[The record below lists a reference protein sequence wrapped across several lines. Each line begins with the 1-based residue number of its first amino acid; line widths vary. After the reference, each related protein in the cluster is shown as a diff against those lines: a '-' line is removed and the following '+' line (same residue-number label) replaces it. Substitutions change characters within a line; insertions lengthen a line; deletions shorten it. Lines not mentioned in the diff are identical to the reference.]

1 MKKILYLILASL
13 LVLGLVLVGCGAT
26 PSEQQEEEEEE
37 EQEEEAPTSIKI
49 GALLSLSGFDAGSG
63 GPILQ
68 GYELAVTDINEDGG
82 VYVEE
87 YGKKIPLELLVRDG
101 ESDAVKTIARAEE
114 LNTQDVL
121 VVCTATM
128 GVSAVD
134 VFEANELPAVTVYI
148 HNSYLWEQ
156 GREYLF
162 NLGRTNPLTVDF
174 LFEVFTN
181 VPEMSSNWAL
191 WELQQDWVNELFRF
205 AEEKAPDYGIDFVY
219 HGTYA
224 MLSPDMTPIIQGAKD
239 AGAEVIF
246 CNGPFPDDV
255 TLLTQM
261 AQLDYKPKGI
271 IMVQGSDDPGWG
283 PALGE
288 LGAYVVGSPEWHPA
302 MDFPGVAELNAA
314 YEAEYGTVTH
324 INSGPGYACIQVV
337 ADAIER
343 AGTLDREAIRD
354 ALTTT
359 DMMTVTGQIELDA
372 TGKRVDS
379 VHTVTQWQNGVME
392 LVWPDDLKTEPLIY
406 PIP

>member
-1 MKKILYLILASL
+1 MTRKLFLILLA
-13 LVLGLVLVGCGAT
+13 LVLAVSIGIIGCTEPA
-26 PSEQQEEEEEE
+26 QQEEEE
-37 EQEEEAPTSIKI
+37 EEEAPTSIKI
-49 GALLSLSGFDAGSG
+49 GALLSLTGFDAGSG
-63 GPILQ
+63 APIKQ
-68 GYELAVTDINEDGG
+68 GYELGVADINKDGG

-87 YGKKIPLELLVRDG
+87 FGKKIPLELLVADG
-101 ESDAVKTIARAEE
+101 ESDAAKTVERAEW
-114 LNTQDVL
+114 LNTEDVL
-121 VVCTATM
+121 VICTATM

-134 VFEANELPAVTVYI
+134 VFEADKLPAVTILI

-162 NLGRTNPLTVDF
+162 NLGKTNPLTVDS
-174 LFEVFTN
+174 LYEVFSN

-191 WELQQDWVNELFRF
+191 WELQQDWVAELFDF

-224 MLSPDMTPIIQGAKD
+224 MLSPDMTPLIQGAKD
-239 AGAEVIF
+239 AGAEVVF
-246 CNGPFPDDV
+246 CNGPFPDDI

-271 IMVQGSDDPGWG
+271 IMVEGADDPAWG
-283 PALGE
+283 AALGP

-324 INSGPGYACIQVV
+324 HNSGSAYACIQVV

-354 ALTTT
+354 ALATT
-359 DMMTVTGQIELDA
+359 DMMTVTGQIELDE
-372 TGKRVDS
+372 TGKRIYS
-379 VHTVTQWQNGVME
+379 LHTVTQWLDGVME
-392 LVWPDDLKTEPLIY
+392 LVWPDNLKTKPLIY
-406 PIP
+406 PIPWD

>member
-1 MKKILYLILASL
+1 VKKLLYLIVASL
-13 LVLGLVLVGCGAT
+13 LVLGLVLVGFGCTT
-26 PSEQQEEEEEE
+26 PSEQEEE
-37 EQEEEAPTSIKI
+37 EEEAPTSIKI

-68 GYELAVTDINEDGG
+68 GYELGVADINKDGG

-87 YGKKIPLELLVRDG
+87 FGKKIPLELVVADG
-101 ESDAVKTIARAEE
+101 ESDAAKTVERAEY
-114 LNTQDVL
+114 LNTENVL

-134 VFEANELPAVTVYI
+134 VFEVDKLPAVTILI

-162 NLGRTNPLTVDF
+162 NLGKTNPLTVDS
-174 LFEVFTN
+174 LYEVFSN

-191 WELQQDWVNELFRF
+191 WELQQDWVAELFDF
-205 AEEKAPDYGIDFVY
+205 AESKAPDYGIDYVY

-224 MLSPDMTPIIQGAKD
+224 MLSPDMTPLVQGAKD
-239 AGAEVIF
+239 AGAEVVF
-246 CNGPFPDDV
+246 CNGPFPDDI
-255 TLLTQM
+255 TLLATM

-271 IMVQGSDDPGWG
+271 IMVEGADDPAWG
-283 PALGE
+283 EALGP
-288 LGAYVVGSPEWHPA
+288 LGAYVVASPEWHPA
-302 MDFPGVAELNAA
+302 MDFPGVAELNAE

-324 INSGPGYACIQVV
+324 HNAGSAYACIQVV

-354 ALTTT
+354 ALATT
-359 DMMTVTGQIELDA
+359 DMMTVTGQIELDE
-372 TGKRVDS
+372 TGKRIGGL
-379 VHTVTQWQNGVME
+379 HTVTQWVDGVMT
-392 LVWPDDLKTEPLIY
+392 LVWPDNLKTEPLIY
-406 PIP
+406 PIPWD